1 MNEKPVLCH
10 ICGQPVD
17 LTLGTVAD
25 EKGRSVHEVCI
36 KPANIFVSKRG
47 HTKILDFGF
56 IGVLP
61 EPKEITIRFD
71 KTRICPQYRSEL
83 DRRTPR

>member
-25 EKGRSVHEVCI
+25 EKGRSVHEECYVR
-36 KPANIFVSKRG
+36 KVVSPNDKREAPG
-47 HTKILDFGF
+47 RKSAGGPLS
-56 IGVLP
+56 LP
-61 EPKEITIRFD
+61 PVVSYAAGCK
-71 KTRICPQYRSEL
+71 
-83 DRRTPR
+83 